1 MRTKP
6 KKILLV
12 EDDASER
19 RILKKIFLESWD
31 CEVSEAEDGL
41 AALNILLKEKLRP
54 DLIMLDL
61 KMPHIDGMGFLR
73 IIKSKPEISELPIV
87 ICSSVDKAQ
96 TVREIAEYGVKDFLT
111 KPVRRV
117 TLYQKV
123 LPYLQL

>member
-1 MRTKP
+1 MPKKP
-6 KKILLV
+6 KQILLV
-12 EDDASER
+12 EDDPSER
-19 RILKKIFLESWD
+19 GLLKKIFLEGWD

-61 KMPHIDGMGFLR
+61 KLQHIDGMGFLR

-87 ICSSVDKAQ
+87 ICSSVDNAQ
-96 TVREIAEYGVKDFLT
+96 TVRDIAKYGVKDFLT
-111 KPVRRV
+111 KPVDRV
-117 TLYQKV
+117 ALSQKV